1 MNSGD
6 GSQPMNFSDIAVL
19 YEYLWILKMRSSKKN
34 EKPEFLPTR
43 REHLSGMLCHQA
55 WLPSLSLS
63 LPLSPRQGDIWCA
76 PLWPSNVRK
85 SGPSDTAKRLG
96 CTPKSCMA
104 FSTKTSISGTWSL
117 DTARWTNKTWD
128 VIIVPMKY
136 VAMMRNDQIMGI
148 SNNMEK
154 SWNTTIPIGY
164 AVCPI

>member
-1 MNSGD
+1 MGHNLW
-6 GSQPMNFSDIAVL
+6 FSLIL
-19 YEYLWILKMRSSKKN
+19 RCFTNIYESSKCD
-34 EKPEFLPTR
+34 LPRKMKSRNSYQQDENIFQECCTIK
-43 REHLSGMLCHQA
+43 LGYL
-55 WLPSLSLS
+55 LSLS

>member
-1 MNSGD
+1 MNPQNAIFQEKWKAGILTNKTRTSFR
-6 GSQPMNFSDIAVL
+6 NAVP
-19 YEYLWILKMRSSKKN
+19 SSLVT
-34 EKPEFLPTR
+34 F
-43 REHLSGMLCHQA
+43 
-55 WLPSLSLS
+55 SLSLS

>member
-1 MNSGD
+1 MGHN
-6 GSQPMNFSDIAVL
+6 
-19 YEYLWILKMRSSKKN
+19 LWISLILRCFTNIYESSKCD
-34 EKPEFLPTR
+34 LPRKMKSRNSYQQDENIFQECCTIK
-43 REHLSGMLCHQA
+43 LGYL
-55 WLPSLSLS
+55 LSLS